1 MRGGDEVLTLQDGAV
16 LDATISGGGHVNG
29 DTVVL
34 DNANALS
41 FDACHTINFEYL
53 RKDNVG
59 VATLTGAQSFWGG
72 TTLNGGT

>member
-1 MRGGDEVLTLQDGAV
+1 MRGGDDVLTLQDGAV

-41 FDACHTINFEYL
+41 FDASHTINFEDL

-72 TTLNGGT
+72 TMLNGGT